1 MAAITIAIATIV
13 IIIVVIIVPIIVIV
27 IVIVIATATPATA
40 IAVAATA
47 ATAIGQN
54 DKTVILQVERRGRLS
69 IKAGDGRAGRNRD
82 QGGRQ
87 GKNACAAKC

>member
-13 IIIVVIIVPIIVIV
+13 IVIVPIIVIV
-27 IVIVIATATPATA
+27 IVVATATPATA

-69 IKAGDGRAGRNRD
+69 IKAGNGRAGRNRD

>member
-13 IIIVVIIVPIIVIV
+13 IVIVPIIVV
-27 IVIVIATATPATA
+27 VIVIATATPATA